1 MIHNLILILCTVV
14 AVVKLGNTLPYCS
27 KVLFKLGVHTPH
39 LAIFSSLFENFQMG
53 IEVRLTSTLC
63 SEAVYNHLSLASL
76 VLSFTPESIQKKFS
90 LSPTD
95 TFGIMLVPCA
105 I

>member
-1 MIHNLILILCTVV
+1 MLILYLQ
-14 AVVKLGNTLPYCS
+14 PCS

-39 LAIFSSLFENFQMG
+39 LAIFSSPFENFAFSNG
-53 IEVRLTSTLC
+53 IEVRLTHC

-76 VLSFTPESIQKKFS
+76 VLSFTPESIQKFS

-95 TFGIMLVPCA
+95 TFGITLVPYA
-105 I
+105 VVLH